1 MVECPSICL
10 SRNLLTEQNEV
21 TFQSAHSLKKDLAN
35 VHEDWAMGL
44 REKALES
51 ITWKQH
57 KGGQV
62 KLCSQ
67 NFFFTC
73 ANVTHTTVGG
83 KQP

>member
-10 SRNLLTEQNEV
+10 SRNLLAEQSEV
-21 TFQSAHSLKKDLAN
+21 TSQSAHSLKKDLAN
-35 VHEDWAMGL
+35 AHQDWAMGL
-44 REKALES
+44 REKALKE
-51 ITWKQH
+51 IAWTQH
-57 KGGQV
+57 DGGQV